1 MHARCSFLRRAY
13 KAGRG
18 LTINVRPAN
27 QRTFCVTLNP
37 VNIMKIKAVVF
48 DAYGTLFDVY
58 SIQTLAE
65 QFYPGQG
72 AAISVMWRDKQIEY
86 TRLITLSDPHQV
98 NGSKH
103 YLSFWEITK
112 LSLDYTLNRLKLD
125 PKRDAVEDLM
135 RQYARLSPFP
145 ENLAV
150 LENLKKA
157 GLATAILSNGSP
169 DMLESAVAN
178 AGMGDVLDHSI
189 SVDPIRLFK
198 TSPESYGLVQ
208 KNMPFEK
215 QEILFVSSN
224 GWDALGA
231 TWFGFTTLWVN
242 RQGLPYET
250 IGPKPTYTGRD
261 LTKVCEV
268 LE

>member
-1 MHARCSFLRRAY
+1 M
-13 KAGRG
+13 
-18 LTINVRPAN
+18 
-27 QRTFCVTLNP
+27 
-37 VNIMKIKAVVF
+37 MKIKAVVF

-86 TRLITLSDPHQV
+86 TRLITQSDPHPAQ
-98 NGSKH
+98 GSRY
-103 YLSFWEITK
+103 YLPFWEITQRA
-112 LSLDYTLNRLKLD
+112 LQYTLDRLKLD
-125 PKRDAVEDLM
+125 RTGKAVDELM
-135 RQYARLSPFP
+135 RQYAQLAPFP
-145 ENLAV
+145 ENLSV
-150 LENLKKA
+150 LESLKNA

-169 DMLESAVAN
+169 EMLESAVAN
-178 AGMGDVLDHSI
+178 AGMKRLLDHCI
-189 SVDPIRLFK
+189 SVDPIRLYK

-208 KNMPFEK
+208 KCMPLEK

-224 GWDALGA
+224 AWDALGA

-250 IGPKPTYTGRD
+250 LGPKPTYTGRD
-261 LTKVCEV
+261 LSGVCEI
-268 LE
+268 LELTPADKPVF